1 MNSEEITKV
10 KEKFSNLISL
20 LHEIEGAVL
29 AFSGGVDSSLLLK
42 AMKISGM
49 RILAVTADSE
59 TMPEKDLLSS
69 ISFAKEAGVEHRI
82 IKTEELLNE
91 AFVSNPPER
100 CFFCKDELFKKIRV
114 IADENSFR
122 FIFDG
127 SNSDDL
133 YDYRPGRKAAALHK
147 VRSPLAECTFTKDE
161 IRSISKELGLNIW
174 NQPSSPCLSSRF
186 PYGQRITPS
195 ALMRI
200 EKAEEFLRTFGIHDI
215 RVRNH
220 GDTARIEVSEK
231 EIHILMIPE
240 NRRLVTETLKS
251 LGYRFVSLD
260 LEGYRSGSM
269 NRALENQDSREK
281 IQDAG

>member
-69 ISFAKEAGVEHRI
+69 ISFAKEVGVEHRI

-161 IRSISKELGLNIW
+161 IRAISKELGLNIW

-240 NRRLVTETLKS
+240 NRRLVTKTLKS